1 MAKAAD
7 KIKSSTRKSYGKITG
22 THLARA
28 KEQGYTLTPKGLA
41 DYMTK
46 LAGSGTITKSSW
58 YKLRCAIA
66 STQNYGGY
74 KDAADR
80 LRALKFPE
88 QATPKAKPKRA
99 KIITDQDF
107 KTLRDTIAD
116 KNDTITWAYLTLC
129 RQLGCRPA
137 EVQHVSELNG
147 EFYVPSAKQRADGRG
162 LDRFLTVDDP
172 AALFEIRKATGII
185 GGVEPLKRKTLHRV
199 AQSRLNRVTKALW
212 PRRERLPTLYTMRH
226 QMGSDLKSSGL
237 PPEEVA
243 AVMGHQS
250 TASASVYGYKV
261 SGRGSVAVKPTVATV
276 AKVRKVCPASSA
288 RFNKATHFKKAQ
300 FKP

>member
-7 KIKSSTRKSYGKITG
+7 KIKGSTRKSYATITG

-28 KEQGYTLTPKGLA
+28 KEQGYTHTAKGLA

-46 LAGSGTITKSSW
+46 LANSGTVTKSSW

-66 STQNYGGY
+66 STQEYGGY
-74 KDAADR
+74 KDAAIR
-80 LRALKFPE
+80 LRALKFPA
-88 QATPKAKPKRA
+88 QATPKPKPKRA
-99 KIITDQDF
+99 KIISEQDF
-107 KTLRDTIAD
+107 KTLRNTVAD

-137 EVQHVSELNG
+137 EVQHISELNG

-172 AALFEIRKATGII
+172 AALFEIRKAVGIVSA
-185 GGVEPLKRKTLHRV
+185 VEPLKRKTLHRV
-199 AQSRLNRVTKALW
+199 AQTRLNRTTAALW

-261 SGRGSVAVKPTVATV
+261 SGRGSVAVKPTGATV
-276 AKVRKVCPASSA
+276 AKVRKICTPFKFC
-288 RFNKATHFKKAQ
+288 RTIATHGSKKM
-300 FKP
+300 KM

>member
-1 MAKAAD
+1 
-7 KIKSSTRKSYGKITG
+7 
-22 THLARA
+22 
-28 KEQGYTLTPKGLA
+28 
-41 DYMTK
+41 MTK
-46 LAGSGTITKSSW
+46 LANSGTVTKSSW

-66 STQNYGGY
+66 STQEYGGY
-74 KDAADR
+74 KEAAIR
-80 LRALKFPE
+80 LRALKFPA
-88 QATPKAKPKRA
+88 QATPKPKPKRT
-99 KIITDQDF
+99 KIITDQDY
-107 KTLRDTIAD
+107 KTLRDTVAD

-137 EVQHVSELNG
+137 EVHHISELNG

-172 AALFEIRKATGII
+172 AALFEIRKAVGIVSA
-185 GGVEPLKRKTLHRV
+185 VEPLKRKTLHRV
-199 AQSRLNRVTKALW
+199 AQSRLNRTTAALW

-261 SGRGSVAVKPTVATV
+261 SGRGSVAVKPTGATV
-276 AKVRKVCPASSA
+276 AKVRKVCPSSAA
-288 RFNKATHFKKAQ
+288 RFNAQ
-300 FKP
+300 KTKTWNTRSFRP